1 MANTKG
7 YGTSTPLDLAANGTP
22 TPAGCDGNLTTS
34 NAARLA
40 TMFPGTPYALGEGSY
55 DFRDD
60 NDVYATVAGLL
71 HPKGALGGGKA
82 PGNWA
87 PEGPLGAMGD
97 YSGGSVKVPDTAA
110 LQDDVGAGTA
120 VAETGGFQYAAMPD
134 VGNEPR
140 TEDPKPDNAI
150 ASPGNNGLQNPSVTS
165 PAAYKT
171 LGAALKL
178 GGLGPGN
185 AQPEA

>member
-7 YGTSTPLDLAANGTP
+7 YGTSTPLDTAANGTP

-40 TMFPGTPYALGEGSY
+40 TMFPGTPYALAEGSY

-60 NDVYATVAGLL
+60 DIVYATVALLL
-71 HPKGALGGGKA
+71 HPEGALAGGSA
-82 PGNWA
+82 PPNWA
-87 PEGPLGAMGD
+87 PTSPAQGN
-97 YSGGSVKVPDTAA
+97 YSGGSTTVPDTAA

-120 VAETGGFQYAAMPD
+120 VAKTGGFQYAAMPD

-171 LGAALKL
+171 LGATLKL